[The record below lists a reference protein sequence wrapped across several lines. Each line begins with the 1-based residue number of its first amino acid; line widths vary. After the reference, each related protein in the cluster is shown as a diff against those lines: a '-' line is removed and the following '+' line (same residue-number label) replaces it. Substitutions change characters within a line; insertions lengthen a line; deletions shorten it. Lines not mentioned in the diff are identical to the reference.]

1 MQSIKILSNLSYT
14 TFPKTDDMIEIAD
27 ETLAEIGKTLQFKGT
42 DGTTEPYSPPTIALT
57 YEQLVVSKIRA
68 VYDLNQ
74 ELAILRQKDEKPEE
88 YQAYYDFC
96 EQCKAEAKAETGAC
110 NISAI

>member
-1 MQSIKILSNLSYT
+1 MKVKILSNLNYT
-14 TFPKTDDMIEIAD
+14 LYPITSDMVEVD
-27 ETLAEIGKTLQFKGT
+27 ESTLRKIGVTLQFKGT
-42 DGTTEPYSPPTIALT
+42 DGTTEPYSQPTYELT
-57 YEQLVVSKIRA
+57 YEQLVVSKIRT

-96 EQCKAEAKAETGAC
+96 EQCKAEAKQATT
-110 NISAI
+110 

>member
-14 TFPKTDDMIEIAD
+14 IFPKTDDMIEIAD

-42 DGTTEPYSPPTIALT
+42 DGTTEPYSPPTDELT
-57 YEQLVVSKIRA
+57 YEQLVVCKIRT

-74 ELAILRQKDEKPEE
+74 ELAILRQKEEKPEE

-96 EQCKAEAKAETGAC
+96 EQCKAEAKAETGV
-110 NISAI
+110 

>member
-42 DGTTEPYSPPTIALT
+42 DGTTEPYSPPTYELT
-57 YEQLVVSKIRA
+57 YEQLVVYKIRT

-74 ELAILRQKDEKPEE
+74 ELAILRQKEEKPEE

-96 EQCKAEAKAETGAC
+96 EQCKAEAKEEL
-110 NISAI
+110 NISVG